1 MTSNAISVRGLRKSY
16 GDHVALDD
24 VDFDVPAG
32 SVFALLGP
40 NGSGK
45 STTVNVLSTLIGAD
59 AGRVEVGGHDV
70 SRSPMEVRAAIGVS
84 GQQVALDP
92 WLTGRENLRLMV
104 DLHHLRRRE
113 GIERVNRVLVDF
125 SLEGAADRP
134 VMTYSGGMQRRLDL
148 AMTLLGQPRILF
160 LDEPTTGLDPRS
172 RRQLWGDIRRLV
184 ATGVTVFM
192 TTQYLEEAD
201 ALADRIALLDKGRLV
216 ADGTPAELKALV
228 PGGHVHIAFDDSASL
243 DNAARALASAWCTID
258 EENLSL
264 QIPGDA
270 TVGSLRALNTVQL
283 PEDARVTLV
292 QPDLDDVFLTLTE
305 AAR

>member
-113 GIERVNRVLVDF
+113 SIERVNRVLVDF
-125 SLEGAADRP
+125 GLEEAADRP

-148 AMTLLGQPRILF
+148 AMTLFGQPRILF

-172 RRQLWGDIRRLV
+172 RRQLWGDIRGLV
-184 ATGVTVFM
+184 TTGVTVFL

-201 ALADRIALLDKGRLV
+201 ALADRLPRPGRQSSGERV
-216 ADGTPAELKALV
+216 GHDRRGEPEPADPGRRHGRVPARRPKHRPTARRRA
-228 PGGHVHIAFDDSASL
+228 GHACPTRS
-243 DNAARALASAWCTID
+243 
-258 EENLSL
+258 
-264 QIPGDA
+264 
-270 TVGSLRALNTVQL
+270 
-283 PEDARVTLV
+283 
-292 QPDLDDVFLTLTE
+292 
-305 AAR
+305 